1 MSVKILFTECLGH
14 FLTAVSENNVIRE
27 LRYTPLHGNDQ
38 CQVGDI
44 YVGKIKKILPKIHAA
59 FIEIANHT
67 ECYYSLEEK
76 ETPVFTKKL
85 SRKPF
90 VVGEELLVQ
99 VKKEASKNK
108 QPTVTGNLN
117 FSGKYVVLTTG
128 NKKAGVSS
136 KIDHSRREEL
146 LSLASELNLDDY
158 GIVFRTNAA
167 DASREVI
174 IKEIEQLS
182 HVLGDLLKY
191 APSRT
196 CFSRLYSAPDPS
208 LLVLRDTCHD
218 DLEEIIVDTSIDNG
232 IIYDHIKDYLQ
243 SHQPEDLGLLR
254 KYEDESYPLS
264 KCYSIEHITEE
275 ALKEK
280 VWMKSGGF
288 LVIQPTEALT
298 VIDVNSGKCLMKNSN
313 TLAINKE
320 AAAVIAHQIRLRNLT
335 GIIIVDFINMTD
347 KEQCSE
353 LLHFLQYELSRD
365 PNPGKIVDMTK
376 LQLVEITRRKIR
388 KTLAESLRD

>member
-1 MSVKILFTECLGH
+1 MSLKIIFTECLGH
-14 FLTAVSENNVIRE
+14 FLTAISENNIIKE
-27 LRYTPLHGNDQ
+27 LRYTPLQKNNR

-44 YVGKIKKILPKIHAA
+44 YIGKIKKILPKINAA
-59 FIEIANHT
+59 FIEVADHT

-76 ETPVFTKKL
+76 EAPVFTKKL
-85 SRKPF
+85 SSKPF
-90 VVGEELLVQ
+90 VVGDELLVQ

-136 KIDHSRREEL
+136 KIDQTRREEL
-146 LSLASELNLDDY
+146 LSLASELNLEDY

-167 DASREVI
+167 DAAEDVI
-174 IKEIEQLS
+174 KVEIDQLS
-182 HVLGDLLKY
+182 GLLGSLLKY

-196 CFSRLYSAPDPS
+196 CFSRLYSAPDPA
-208 LLVLRDTCHD
+208 LLVLRDAPHD
-218 DLEEIIVDTSIDNG
+218 ELEEIIVDTAAENG
-232 IIYDHIKDYLQ
+232 ALYTRVYEYLQ
-243 SHQPEDLGLLR
+243 SHQPEDLPLLR
-254 KYEDESYPLS
+254 KYDDPSYPLA
-264 KCYSIEHITEE
+264 KCYSLEHITEE

-298 VIDVNSGKCLMKNSN
+298 VIDVNTGKCLMKNSN
-313 TLAINKE
+313 TLAINME
-320 AAAVIAHQIRLRNLT
+320 AASVIAQQIRLRNLT

-353 LLHFLQYELSRD
+353 LMHYLQHELSKD
-365 PNPGKIVDMTK
+365 PNPGKVVDMTK
-376 LQLVEITRRKIR
+376 LQLVEITRRKSR
-388 KTLAESLRD
+388 KTLAESLKS